1 MVCANPPPTEARL
14 RRRSTAL
21 NLGTISLQ
29 RHGPRSLH
37 KQVYDAVRDAIL
49 QGRLPPGALLPST
62 RLLADEL
69 SVSRNTTA
77 AAFEQLSAEGLI
89 VTAVGSGT
97 RVTKSI
103 PPEFLAL
110 TLTRSQGHRPP
121 ATGLRSFSA
130 AARQLPEF
138 VDSRVDSMPRP
149 FTPGVP
155 AIDQFPITLWTSL
168 TARRWRSA
176 TVGDLCSPQAIGAE
190 SLRAAVASHSGAF
203 RGTVSDADKVV
214 IVTGAQQ
221 ALDFA
226 ARVLTDPGDIC
237 WIEDPGYLGARYALT
252 MAGLNL
258 VPAPVDDGGLD
269 VEKAIETLPPPR
281 LIYVTPSHQYP
292 LGGMLSLERR
302 IALLQYADRV
312 GAWIVEDDYDSEYAY
327 SGSPIPCLQGLDANE
342 RVVYVGSF
350 NKTLFPALRLGFLL
364 VPQDLLGAFQAVRM
378 HADGHPTAVIQSVL
392 AEFITSGGFASHL
405 RRMRAIYKDR
415 RDRLI
420 GCLGRYLPNLEVGI
434 HDRGMHFVVYFPD
447 DADDA
452 AASELARKSGII
464 VPPLSRYYI
473 GQAERRGLLFGFAC
487 VPIPEIE
494 PAVRRLAISLEG

>member
-1 MVCANPPPTEARL
+1 MRASPPEPRAKP

-21 NLGTISLQ
+21 NLGTISLHRQ
-29 RHGPRSLH
+29 GPQSLQ
-37 KQVYDAVRDAIL
+37 KQVCDAIREAIL

-62 RLLADEL
+62 RLLAAEL
-69 SVSRNTTA
+69 RVSRNTTA
-77 AAFEQLSAEGLI
+77 AAFDQLSAEGLI
-89 VTAVGSGT
+89 ETAIGSGT

-110 TLTRSQGHRPP
+110 TLTRSQGYRQL
-121 ATGLRSFSA
+121 ATGQRSFSA
-130 AARQLPEF
+130 AARQLPAF
-138 VDSRVDSMPRP
+138 VDTRTDSMPRP

-155 AIDQFPITLWTSL
+155 AIDQFPIALWTSL
-168 TARRWRSA
+168 TAKQWRSA

-190 SLRAAVASHSGAF
+190 NLRTAVASHSGAF
-203 RGTVSDADKVV
+203 RGAVSDANKTV

-226 ARVLTDPGDIC
+226 ARVLTDPGDVC

-258 VPAPVDDGGLD
+258 VPAPVDDRGLD
-269 VEKAIETLPPPR
+269 VERAIETLPAPR

-312 GAWIVEDDYDSEYAY
+312 GAWIIEDDYDSEYAY
-327 SGSPIPCLQGLDANE
+327 SGSPVPCLQGLDANE
-342 RVVYVGSF
+342 RVIYIGSF

-364 VPQDLLGAFQAVRM
+364 VPQDLLGAFQAMRT
-378 HADGHPTAVIQSVL
+378 HSDGHPTAVIQAVL

-405 RRMRAIYKDR
+405 RRMRAIYRDR

-420 GCLGRYLPNLEVGI
+420 GGLGRFLPELKVGI
-434 HDRGMHFVVYFPD
+434 HDRGMHFVVYLPD
-447 DADDA
+447 GVDDA
-452 AASELARKSGII
+452 AASELARKAGII
-464 VPPLSRYYI
+464 VPPLSRYYV
-473 GQAERRGLLFGFAC
+473 GPAQQRGLLFGFAC

-494 PAVRRLAISLEG
+494 PAVRRLAVSLEV